1 MLRGVVTAVVT
12 TAVARSWV
20 VAEQERAPRVRTGTR
35 QGQGRLSPAEEL
47 GVEPDGLGQGA
58 RWQLRSGDTEQG
70 APASR
75 SASGAEALLTCL

>member
-1 MLRGVVTAVVT
+1 MLGGVVTAVVT

-35 QGQGRLSPAEEL
+35 QGRGRLSPAEEL

-70 APASR
+70 TPASR